1 MTTKKEEGRRE
12 RACSATLSSIPSPL
26 FALVRKRI
34 RHALLLSLALLLL
47 LGVAGFVFAH
57 QLLSVDNGDVHG
69 DFMVVLG
76 GGYGERPD
84 RAPELFKAGVAPK
97 IILTGA
103 HDAVDN
109 QRLLVNRGVPAE
121 AIQLEAASMSTKQN
135 AQLTIPLLRAAG
147 AHRVILVT
155 SWYHSRRSLNCF
167 RHYAPDIQF
176 YSRQAAPG
184 TNETTRQFT
193 RYVVSEYIKAAG
205 YWVCY
210 GVRPF

>member
-1 MTTKKEEGRRE
+1 ML
-12 RACSATLSSIPSPL
+12 AFI
-26 FALVRKRI
+26 RKRL
-34 RHALLLSLALLLL
+34 RHALLLSLALLPL
-47 LGVAGFVFAH
+47 LGLTGFLFAH

-69 DFMVVLG
+69 DVMVVLG

-84 RAPELFKAGVAPK
+84 WAAHLFKAGVAPK

-103 HDAVDN
+103 GDAVDN
-109 QRLLVNRGVPAE
+109 QRLLVNRGIPAE
-121 AIQLEAASMSTKQN
+121 AIELEAASKSTKQN
-135 AQLTIPLLRAAG
+135 AQFTIPLLRAAG

-167 RHYAPDIQF
+167 RHYAPDIEF

-184 TNETTRQFT
+184 PSETKRQFT
-193 RYVVSEYIKAAG
+193 HYVVSEYVKAAG

>member
-1 MTTKKEEGRRE
+1 
-12 RACSATLSSIPSPL
+12 
-26 FALVRKRI
+26 
-34 RHALLLSLALLLL
+34 
-47 LGVAGFVFAH
+47 
-57 QLLSVDNGDVHG
+57 
-69 DFMVVLG
+69 MVVLG

-84 RAPELFKAGVAPK
+84 RAAELFKAGVAPK

-103 HDAVDN
+103 GDAVDN
-109 QRLLVNRGVPAE
+109 KRLLVNRGVPAE
-121 AIQLEAASMSTKQN
+121 AIQLEAASKSTKQN
-135 AQLTIPLLRAAG
+135 AQFTIPLLRAAD

-176 YSRQAAPG
+176 YSRQAGPG
-184 TNETTRQFT
+184 PNETTRQFT
-193 RYVVSEYIKAAG
+193 RYVISEYIKAAG